1 MTAQEAALGKA
12 AGIEEPT
19 GCRKY
24 GPFAEESQALQAAWW
39 RRRAE
44 LRHANSY
51 ERELYRRV
59 KARFAGGLL

>member
-1 MTAQEAALGKA
+1 MKRQEAAWEEA

-44 LRHANSY
+44 LRNANGLRAAYNYVKS
-51 ERELYRRV
+51 LYR
-59 KARFAGGLL
+59 GGLL